1 MASVDYKGNIILVL
15 WLVFRRLQFV
25 NKVEY
30 NKEDNHISGYSHHRD
45 PIEFQS
51 GKERRGSPR
60 AVAGAGKKGGKE
72 LSADPPF
79 GQPL

>member
-15 WLVFRRLQFV
+15 WVSYKRLQFV

-30 NKEDNHISGYSHHRD
+30 NKEDNHISGYSHHGD

-51 GKERRGSPR
+51 GKERRSSPR
-60 AVAGAGKKGGKE
+60 VVAGAGKKGRKE

-79 GQPL
+79 WQPL